1 MPHVSRK
8 KLSPKILG
16 QLIDSLLFVLT
27 DIKDKKEMSE
37 FLDSYLSQTE
47 KVMLAKRLA
56 IVFLLEEG
64 IEEVKIAD
72 TLNVTQSTVSR
83 MRLWREI
90 HGAGYQW
97 AITKI
102 RKQKLLEEVKKI
114 ALQLATYAI
123 RAAGG
128 RP

>member
-8 KLSPKILG
+8 KLSPKILD

-27 DIKDKKEMSE
+27 DIKDKKEMGE
-37 FLDSYLSQTE
+37 FLNSFLSQTE

-56 IVFLLEEG
+56 IVFLLEEK
-64 IEEVKIAD
+64 IEETKIAD
-72 TLNVTQSTVSR
+72 TLNVTQPTVSR
-83 MRLWREI
+83 MRLWHEA

-102 RKQKLLEEVKKI
+102 RKQKLLEEIKKI
-114 ALQLATYAI
+114 ALQLAAYAI

>member
-8 KLSPKILG
+8 KLSAKVLD
-16 QLIDSLLFVLT
+16 QLVDSLLFVLT
-27 DIKDKKEMSE
+27 DIKNKKEMEE
-37 FLDSYLSQTE
+37 FLSSFLSQTE

-64 IEEVKIAD
+64 IEETKIAD
-72 TLNVTQSTVSR
+72 ILNVTQPTVFR
-83 MRLWREI
+83 MRLWHEI

-97 AITKI
+97 AIAKI
-102 RKQKLLEEVKKI
+102 RKQKLLGEVKKL
-114 ALQLATYAI
+114 ALQLAAYAI